1 MFESEQSAIREK
13 IQEFLI
19 EQGLSGPFEI
29 AWSSIPFSGEWGI
42 STSFF
47 QVAAREARAGKKVR
61 VPQRA
66 QEIAEGVAEY
76 LGVPPGF
83 HRVEATK
90 GYLNLYY
97 SPAVYAQR
105 VIDTV
110 LAEGEKFGM
119 GAPKNQRVMFE
130 YSQPNTHKAFHVG
143 HLRNVI
149 LGEAMCNIYEAAGYE
164 VIRAN
169 YVGDI
174 GLHVIKWLW
183 NYQKYHAGE
192 EPGEDRTR
200 WMGDLYAEAVR
211 HLEEKPELEG
221 EVRELF
227 MQWDRH
233 DPNLIALWKK
243 SRQWSLDGFEQI
255 YKTLGVHFDHYF
267 FESEVEESGKELVK
281 ELIQR
286 GIAIDERPDGPV
298 IIRLDD
304 ILGLKKEKYRVMVI
318 LRSDGTSLYATKDL
332 PLAIMK
338 FEQFNLD
345 RSVYVIDVRQSLYL
359 QQIFKTLEIMGYVWA
374 KNCYHLSYEIVNL
387 PGNVTMSSREGT
399 VVLLEDLIREATQR
413 ALEIVSEKNP
423 SLDDNIKQD
432 VAKAVALGAIKY
444 PMLSRENTKMVTFD
458 WESALD
464 FNGHAAP
471 YIQYAHVRANSILK
485 KAEKPVLDSV
495 RPEFELTKEEIEL
508 IDLLSRLPGE
518 VQKSAQEYKTLHLT
532 NLVYDIAKAFN
543 DFYRHCPVVKADP
556 QVRAF
561 RLRLV
566 NASRQVLANT
576 LSLLG
581 IESPE
586 VM

>member
-1 MFESEQSAIREK
+1 M
-13 IQEFLI
+13 
-19 EQGLSGPFEI
+19 
-29 AWSSIPFSGEWGI
+29 
-42 STSFF
+42 
-47 QVAAREARAGKKVR
+47 
-61 VPQRA
+61 
-66 QEIAEGVAEY
+66 
-76 LGVPPGF
+76 
-83 HRVEATK
+83 
-90 GYLNLYY
+90 
-97 SPAVYAQR
+97 
-105 VIDTV
+105 
-110 LAEGEKFGM
+110 
-119 GAPKNQRVMFE
+119 
-130 YSQPNTHKAFHVG
+130 
-143 HLRNVI
+143 
-149 LGEAMCNIYEAAGYE
+149 
-164 VIRAN
+164 
-169 YVGDI
+169 
-174 GLHVIKWLW
+174 
-183 NYQKYHAGE
+183 
-192 EPGEDRTR
+192 
-200 WMGDLYAEAVR
+200 
-211 HLEEKPELEG
+211 
-221 EVRELF
+221 
-227 MQWDRH
+227 
-233 DPNLIALWKK
+233 
-243 SRQWSLDGFEQI
+243 
-255 YKTLGVHFDHYF
+255 
-267 FESEVEESGKELVK
+267 
-281 ELIQR
+281 
-286 GIAIDERPDGPV
+286 
-298 IIRLDD
+298 
-304 ILGLKKEKYRVMVI
+304 GLKKEKYRVMVI